1 MPQTERPTLSASQPT
16 NASPESLAAEIVA
29 YAEAIEADDFVCA
42 SLGDILVEASSQGR
56 ADLAALILSVSDAFL
71 LDPHDCD
78 PKPGSFEH
86 ALSLKPKSFVLSN
99 VEISISRALFQACSR
114 GHAECVR
121 LLAPKTPF
129 TNGSNTGRG
138 LVHLSN
144 AAGAN
149 HLDCVK
155 ALLPFVDLTTPESI
169 HEHPL
174 PIAASKLGISA
185 EMLTFLADLPLA
197 DQTLMGALSV
207 AAHRH
212 LAENAS
218 TLLSLLF
225 SKANQEGPERFRYA
239 ISSPE
244 GRRLPSS
251 NELLTLASTARDGA
265 GPSRPLSPAQLL
277 VVNAEATSRLF
288 QSFAALAEKM
298 DIEAS
303 GAESP
308 QNLAPSKAAPRI

>member
-1 MPQTERPTLSASQPT
+1 MPQTERPTLSASPPKST
-16 NASPESLAAEIVA
+16 STESLAAEIVA
-29 YAEAIEADDFVCA
+29 YSEAIEADDFFCP

-56 ADLAALILSVSDAFL
+56 ADLAALILSVSDAPL
-71 LDPHDCD
+71 LAPHDCG
-78 PKPGSFEH
+78 PKPGPFEH
-86 ALSLKPKSFVLSN
+86 ALSLMPRGLLLSN
-99 VEISISRALFQACSR
+99 VEASISIALLEACRR

-129 TNGSNTGRG
+129 NNASNMGRG
-138 LVHLSN
+138 LVHLNN
-144 AAGAN
+144 AAAAN

-155 ALLPFVDLTTPESI
+155 ALLPFVDLTAPNAI
-169 HEHPL
+169 HDHPL
-174 PIAASKLGISA
+174 PIAASKLGMGA

-197 DQTLMGALSV
+197 DQALMAALSV

-212 LAENAS
+212 LAENAA

-225 SKANQEGPERFRYA
+225 SKANQHGPERFRYA
-239 ISSPE
+239 MSSPE

-251 NELLTLASTARDGA
+251 NELLLLASAARGGA
-265 GPSRPLSPAQLL
+265 GPSQPLSLAQKLG
-277 VVNAEATSRLF
+277 VNADTTSLLF

-303 GAESP
+303 GAEGP
-308 QNLAPSKAAPRI
+308 PKLAPSKAAPRI